1 MSTAPQGV
9 TPAPL
14 DGVLVLDLSR
24 ALAGPYCTMLLGDLG
39 ATVLKAEVPGRG
51 DDSRGYLPFLDGQSG
66 YFATFNRNKRSFTL
80 NLRTPQG
87 QDLCRRLARRAD
99 VLVENFSPG
108 TMEGWNLGH
117 EALRAENPR
126 LVFCSISGFGQT
138 GPESSKLAFDITAQ
152 ARGGLM
158 GLTGFPDAPPTRVG
172 SSLGDIATGMFA
184 ANAVCAA
191 LYRRSVTGRGDRLDL
206 AMVDSVFAILENALV
221 RAQVEPTPPGRIGSA
236 HASAAPYDVYPTA
249 DGWLVLG
256 CATRPTWERLC
267 TVMERPDLADHPHF
281 ATNEARIHH
290 LAELTETLGA
300 WTRTLPT
307 DEAVRR
313 LESVQVPAAPVRGVA
328 ELLEDEQ
335 LVARG
340 MLAPVTLAGGREV
353 RLPGCP
359 MHFAEN
365 PSGIRLRPPLLG
377 EHNDLVYREILGLSE
392 EELRTLKEGG
402 AL

>member
-1 MSTAPQGV
+1 MSTEKQGV
-9 TPAPL
+9 GSGPL
-14 DGVLVLDLSR
+14 EGVLVLDLSR
-24 ALAGPYCTMLLGDLG
+24 ALAGPYCTMVLGDLG

-51 DDSRGYLPFLDGQSG
+51 DDSRGYLPLEDGQSG

-80 NLRTPQG
+80 NLRAPEG

-108 TMEGWNLGH
+108 TMEGWGLGH
-117 EALRAENPR
+117 EALREENPR
-126 LVFCSISGFGQT
+126 LVYCSISGFGQT

-221 RAQVEPTPPGRIGSA
+221 RAQLEPLPPGRMGSA

-267 TVMERPDLADHPHF
+267 AVMERPDLADHPLF
-281 ATNEARIHH
+281 ATNEARIAH
-290 LAELTETLGA
+290 LVELTETLSA

-307 DEAVRR
+307 DEAVAL
-313 LESVQVPAAPVRGVA
+313 LEASQVPAAPVRGVA
-328 ELLEDEQ
+328 ELLGDKQ
-335 LVARG
+335 LAARD
-340 MLAPVTLAGGREV
+340 MLVPSSLPGGREV
-353 RLPGCP
+353 LLPGCP

-365 PSGIRLRPPLLG
+365 PSGIRLAPPLLG
-377 EHNDLVYREILGLSE
+377 EHNDLVHRELLGLSE
-392 EELRTLKEGG
+392 GEIETLKGKG
-402 AL
+402 IL